1 MVGVD
6 ELNALPSADVRQHL
20 FHCCGSDAWVTA
32 MLSAMPFRDEK
43 HVMRAAAEAADGM
56 SADDWL
62 AAFSEHPRIGGDL
75 ESLRRKDAA
84 AAALAG
90 GEQGSVKV
98 ASEETLIGLA
108 RANAEYE
115 QKFGYIYIVCAT
127 GKAADEMLRIAQAR
141 LSNSPDSELQV
152 AAGEQRKITDIR
164 LAKLISVVPSSSAC
178 THS

>member
-1 MVGVD
+1 MVGID
-6 ELNALPSADVRQHL
+6 ELNALPTADVRQHL

-43 HVMRAAAEAADGM
+43 HVMRAAAEAADSM

-62 AAFSEHPRIGGDL
+62 AAFSENPRIGECL
-75 ESLRRKDAA
+75 ESLRSMNPEAA
-84 AAALAG
+84 AVAG
-90 GEQGSVKV
+90 SEQGSVKV
-98 ASEETLIGLA
+98 ASGETLTGLA

-127 GKAADEMLRIAQAR
+127 GKAADEMLRIAQTR
-141 LSNSPDSELQV
+141 MSNSPDSELQV

-164 LAKLISVVPSSSAC
+164 LTRLLAPVPNC
-178 THS
+178 